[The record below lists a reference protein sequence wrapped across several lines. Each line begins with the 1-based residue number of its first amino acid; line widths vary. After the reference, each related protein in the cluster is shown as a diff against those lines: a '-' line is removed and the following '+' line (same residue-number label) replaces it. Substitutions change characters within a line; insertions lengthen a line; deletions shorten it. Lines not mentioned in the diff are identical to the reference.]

1 MLFIFIF
8 LIKRSKK
15 EHIVAFFELNVS
27 LKGKATETIGTIKSI
42 ETIES

>member
-15 EHIVAFFELNVS
+15 EHIVAFFERKVV
-27 LKGKATETIGTIKSI
+27 LKRKKL
-42 ETIES
+42 